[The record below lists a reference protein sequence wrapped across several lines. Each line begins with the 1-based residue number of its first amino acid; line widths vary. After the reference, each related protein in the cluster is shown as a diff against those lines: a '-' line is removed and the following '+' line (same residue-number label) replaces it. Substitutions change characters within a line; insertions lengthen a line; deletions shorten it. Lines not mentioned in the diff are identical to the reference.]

1 MGMMTR
7 RNVKARGASAPQ
19 PDVVVTD
26 TLDYEE
32 TLGEKVRN
40 SGLRRTEINR
50 MTTAELH
57 EVAKGF
63 GVEDADEMSGNQIK
77 RTLIAA
83 LED

>member
-7 RNVKARGASAPQ
+7 RNVKARGASAPL
-19 PDVVVTD
+19 PYVETD
-26 TLDYEE
+26 TLEYEDDFNE
-32 TLGEKVRN
+32 RVRN

-63 GVEDADEMSGNQIK
+63 DIEGAEEMSGNSIK
-77 RTLIAA
+77 RMLIAA